1 MVTISVRLEFIE
13 RIVISLLGTLQW
25 RLSCVPRTYFVSV
38 MLNSMLVWNLW
49 NESWLSQL
57 HWFFQWYVT
66 RGISANTS
74 EWCERWD
81 VGGALVSTIVEVWRI
96 GGTLTSSMI
105 VSVWNIG
112 TTLRTALSELFGY
125 DVHLCHG
132 CECNHLLVCCCDVYV
147 RLIRLWCCLY
157 DPLCALGFFSQN
169 ILFQILHFVDFNLS
183 LCTRDT
189 AHVPILWW
197 CLKRGITGNTTSL
210 MTGLRDLSAT

>member
-125 DVHLCHG
+125 DVHLCHVY
-132 CECNHLLVCCCDVYV
+132 ECNHLLVCCCDVYV
-147 RLIRLWCCLY
+147 LISLWCCLY
-157 DPLCALGFFSQN
+157 DPLCALGFFFTKYSVSN
-169 ILFQILHFVDFNLS
+169 PALRGFQLELVYEGHRS
-183 LCTRDT
+183 CTY
-189 AHVPILWW
+189 L
-197 CLKRGITGNTTSL
+197 LKRGITGNTTSL

>member
-147 RLIRLWCCLY
+147 RLGCDAVCTIRC
-157 DPLCALGFFSQN
+157 
-169 ILFQILHFVDFNLS
+169 V
-183 LCTRDT
+183 R
-189 AHVPILWW
+189 
-197 CLKRGITGNTTSL
+197 
-210 MTGLRDLSAT
+210 